1 MRRGSSLFPWLLLA
15 AALLGCRSE
24 PTLKLALVR
33 GRVSLGG
40 KGLSHATVQLI
51 PDEKKG
57 TTAPTGA
64 GLTDGDGGF
73 EITTPPHGNGAVP
86 GHYRVT
92 VSNYS
97 GSIPQRYA
105 DPIKTPLSIEIPA
118 GGLEDWKLVVT
129 SP

>member
-1 MRRGSSLFPWLLLA
+1 LLLA

-24 PTLKLALVR
+24 PALELAPVR

-40 KGLSHATVQLI
+40 KGLSHATVQLM
-51 PDEKKG
+51 PDETKG

-64 GLTDGDGGF
+64 GQTDGDGGF
-73 EITTPPHGNGAVP
+73 EITTPPHGQGAVP
-86 GHYRVT
+86 GHYKVT
-92 VSNYS
+92 VTAYS
-97 GSIPQRYA
+97 GAVPQRYA

-118 GGLEDWKLVVT
+118 AGLEDWKLEIP